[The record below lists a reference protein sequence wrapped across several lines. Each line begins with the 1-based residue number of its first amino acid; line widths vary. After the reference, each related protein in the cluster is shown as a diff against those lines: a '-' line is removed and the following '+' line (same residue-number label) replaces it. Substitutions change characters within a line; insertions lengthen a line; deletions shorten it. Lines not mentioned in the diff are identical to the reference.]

1 MSLSKQH
8 LHWIDVDEGE
18 KECLL
23 KILEPSSKEH
33 ADQWIEIFDTCS
45 SEWHVINSTVPSHL
59 EEALMWNDM
68 MNTYNSISA
77 VIVHLQQASEK
88 VNAESKS
95 IILSNKNPLS
105 ITHMYK
111 VS

>member
-1 MSLSKQH
+1 M
-8 LHWIDVDEGE
+8 HWPDVDKDEIE
-18 KECLL
+18 HLL

-33 ADQWIEIFDTCS
+33 ADLWIEILDACS
-45 SEWHVINSTVPSHL
+45 SEWHIINNTVPSHL
-59 EEALMWNDM
+59 QEAVMWNDM
-68 MNTYNSISA
+68 IGTYNKIDE
-77 VIVHLQQASEK
+77 VVVCLQQATEK
-88 VNAESKS
+88 VIADSKS